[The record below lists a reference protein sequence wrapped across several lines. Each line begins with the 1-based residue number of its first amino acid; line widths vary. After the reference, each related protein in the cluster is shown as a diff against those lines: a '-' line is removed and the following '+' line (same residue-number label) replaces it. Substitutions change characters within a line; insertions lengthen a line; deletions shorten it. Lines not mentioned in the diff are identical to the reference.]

1 MMVRTRQQLL
11 LDLPACLAAT
21 VSSSEP
27 PRVSGRHLLLL
38 MCLTVTTFLLPHT
51 PRCRRLL
58 LPARLIVAASTDDA
72 ERDREK
78 RLEEAIVVGRER
90 GIGMEMD

>member
-1 MMVRTRQQLL
+1 
-11 LDLPACLAAT
+11 
-21 VSSSEP
+21 
-27 PRVSGRHLLLL
+27 

-58 LPARLIVAASTDDA
+58 LPTRLIVATSTDDA